1 MTRST
6 KAGATTKVGRADK
19 QTPTGELLRLL
30 GAIEHGLQS
39 ASKLMARDAGVT
51 APQRSVLRVIAR
63 QPGASASEVAD
74 VVNLHASTVT
84 GILHRLIERGLVLRK
99 RSEDDARKLVLQV
112 TEAGKKA
119 GEARG
124 GGPEVGIRRALAG
137 FSQAEIDTA
146 MRVLGAVS
154 EQLQS

>member
-1 MTRST
+1 MTRAS

-19 QTPTGELLRLL
+19 QSPTSELLRIL

-51 APQRSVLRVIAR
+51 APQRAVLRVIAR
-63 QPGASASEVAD
+63 QPGASASEVAA

-84 GILHRLIERGLVLRK
+84 GILRRLIERGLVLRK
-99 RSEDDARKLVLQV
+99 KSEDDARKLVLQV

-124 GGPEVGIRRALAG
+124 GGPDAAIRRALAG
-137 FSQAEIDTA
+137 FSQAEIDSA